1 MKLNTINLTL
11 QGKGGVGK
19 SYITT
24 IFAQYLKDYKGIE
37 ISGADTDPVNRS
49 FAGIKKLN
57 ALAVDIIENDAIS
70 QAKFDSIFELML
82 TDNNSTFIIDT
93 GVSTFLPF
101 TKYIKDNGVIEMFEE
116 TQKKVFIH
124 TVIVGGQPQNDTLQ
138 GLLTLFDLIKDS
150 KNVKLVIWLNEF
162 QGKITDADKIFK
174 AVAKKTAGF
183 VVVENK
189 NSDAFTADLEKL
201 TKNRLTLKEAL
212 ESTEFNLMA
221 KQRLKR
227 VFNDIYAQL
236 DQIYDNAENTA
247 VLEA

>member
-37 ISGADTDPVNRS
+37 ISGADTDPVNNS
-49 FAGIKKLN
+49 FVGFKSLN
-57 ALAVDIIENDAIS
+57 ALPIAIMEDNTILQS
-70 QAKFDSIFELML
+70 KFDSIFELMINDEKN
-82 TDNNSTFIIDT
+82 TFVIDNGASTFIPI
-93 GVSTFLPF
+93 L
-101 TKYIKDNGVIEMFEE
+101 KYIKDNGVIEMFDEIGKE
-116 TQKKVFIH
+116 MFIH
-124 TVIVGGQPQNDTLQ
+124 TVIVGGQSQNDTLQ
-138 GLLTLFDLIKDS
+138 NLITLFDLIKDS
-150 KNVKLVIWLNEF
+150 NNTKLVIWLNEF

-189 NSDAFTADLEKL
+189 NSDAFTSDLEKL

-221 KQRLKR
+221 KNRLKR
-227 VFNDIYAQL
+227 VFNDIYTQL
-236 DQIYDNAENTA
+236 DQIFDNEQEEVIN
-247 VLEA
+247 E

>member
-1 MKLNTINLTL
+1 
-11 QGKGGVGK
+11 
-19 SYITT
+19 
-24 IFAQYLKDYKGIE
+24 
-37 ISGADTDPVNRS
+37 
-49 FAGIKKLN
+49 
-57 ALAVDIIENDAIS
+57 
-70 QAKFDSIFELML
+70 
-82 TDNNSTFIIDT
+82 
-93 GVSTFLPF
+93 
-101 TKYIKDNGVIEMFEE
+101 MFEE
-116 TQKKVFIH
+116 AQKEVFIQ
-124 TVIVGGQPQNDTLQ
+124 TVIVGGQSQNDTLQ

-150 KNVKLVIWLNEF
+150 NNVKLVIWLNEF
-162 QGKITDADKIFK
+162 QGKITDAEKVFK

-183 VVVENK
+183 IVVENK

-212 ESTEFNLMA
+212 ESTDFNLMA

>member
-24 IFAQYLKDYKGIE
+24 ILAQYLKDYKGIE

-49 FAGIKKLN
+49 FSAFKTLN
-57 ALAVDIIENDAIS
+57 AMPIDIIENDAIS
-70 QAKFDSIFELML
+70 QARFDSIFELML
-82 TDNNSTFIIDT
+82 TDESSTFIIDN
-93 GVSTFLPF
+93 GASTFLPF

-116 TQKKVFIH
+116 VRKEVFIH
-124 TVIVGGQPQNDTLQ
+124 TVIVGGQSQNDTLQ

-150 KNVKLVIWLNEF
+150 NNVKLVVWLNEF

-189 NSDAFTADLEKL
+189 NSDAFSADLEKL

-212 ESTEFNLMA
+212 ESVDFNLMA

-236 DQIYDNAENTA
+236 DQIYDTENTE

>member
-49 FAGIKKLN
+49 FSAFKTLN
-57 ALAVDIIENDAIS
+57 AMPIDIIENDAIS
-70 QAKFDSIFELML
+70 QARFDSIFELIL
-82 TDNNSTFIIDT
+82 TDENSTFIIDN
-93 GVSTFLPF
+93 GASTFLPF

-116 TQKKVFIH
+116 ARKEVFIH
-124 TVIVGGQPQNDTLQ
+124 TVIVGGQSQNDTLQ

-150 KNVKLVIWLNEF
+150 NNVKLVVWLNEF

-174 AVAKKTAGF
+174 AVTKKTAGF

-189 NSDAFTADLEKL
+189 NSDAFSADLEKL

-212 ESTEFNLMA
+212 ESADFNLMA

-227 VFNDIYAQL
+227 VFNDIYVQL
-236 DQIYDNAENTA
+236 DQIYDTENTE

>member
-24 IFAQYLKDYKGIE
+24 ILAQYLKDYKGIE

-57 ALAVDIIENDAIS
+57 ALPVDIIENDAIS
-70 QAKFDSIFELML
+70 QAKFDSIFELLL
-82 TDNNSTFIIDT
+82 TDDNSTFIIDN
-93 GVSTFLPF
+93 GASTFLPF

-116 TQKKVFIH
+116 AQKEVFIH
-124 TVIVGGQPQNDTLQ
+124 TVIVGGQSQNDTLQ

-150 KNVKLVIWLNEF
+150 NNVKLVSWLNEF

-183 VVVENK
+183 VVLENK

-212 ESTEFNLMA
+212 ESADFNLMA

-236 DQIYDNAENTA
+236 DQVYDVENTKI
-247 VLEA
+247 LEA